1 MQRPL
6 DCPRNAARPIPLSMP
21 LLIPLL
27 VFGAAALLPAAGMAQ
42 TEQRVLVTDAKL
54 TLANFLSDP
63 DMKTLQSNLGH
74 ARGVL
79 IAPKVARAG
88 FIVGGSG
95 GRAVAIVRDA
105 KTGKWI
111 GPSFY
116 TLATASVGFQ
126 AGVAVSELVTLV
138 MSEKGID
145 SLLSDSFRMGG
156 DLSIAVGPIGGGK
169 RSNLTAD
176 LVSFS
181 RSQGVYAGLN
191 FDGTIVSVADEWN
204 HLYYGKTASPA
215 DIFVRRSVQNGQSS
229 ELLNMVAEAAKK

>member
-1 MQRPL
+1 LRGAL
-6 DCPRNAARPIPLSMP
+6 RSIRLWILA
-21 LLIPLL
+21 
-27 VFGAAALLPAAGMAQ
+27 AAALLPAAGVAQ

-54 TLANFLSDP
+54 TLASFLSDP
-63 DMKTLQSNLGH
+63 EMKTLQNNLGH
-74 ARGVL
+74 AKGML
-79 IAPKVARAG
+79 IAPNVARAG

-95 GRAVAIVRDA
+95 GRAVAIVRDP
-105 KTGKWI
+105 KTGKWV
-111 GPSFY
+111 GPGFY

-138 MSEKGID
+138 MTDKGIA

-156 DLSIAVGPIGGGK
+156 DLSIAVGPVGGGAK
-169 RSNLTAD
+169 STLTSD

-204 HLYYGKTASPA
+204 RVYYGKTASPT
-215 DIFVRRSVQNGQSS
+215 DIFMRMSVRNGQSS